1 MDVGKNLTLSDP
13 LALTDNGV
21 RRYVGVRRKATTE
34 GKATMTT
41 TEPLASIP
49 ARNNSRSARNLRTI
63 RSAGTGSAT
72 IAILESAWV
81 KVRRFAKTY
90 ADVDLPYVQI
100 VTGSAMIG
108 APRGYLR
115 MGSFIPELWEARKA
129 EGKVHEIF
137 IAGETLGAGADVT
150 LTTLLHEAA
159 HVLAWV
165 KGEKDTT
172 RQRRYH
178 NGNFRKNAETF
189 GLEYR
194 HERAHEDL
202 GYSDVTLS
210 DFGRVLWGEE
220 LEALATTVAVI
231 GGAQLAHPE
240 DPSDPRRTTEPG
252 TVRAP
257 AAPQRRRQTYT
268 CGCRSMLMH
277 ADEMALGPVVCGVCG
292 NEYHD

>member
-1 MDVGKNLTLSDP
+1 MST
-13 LALTDNGV
+13 
-21 RRYVGVRRKATTE
+21 
-34 GKATMTT
+34 
-41 TEPLASIP
+41 
-49 ARNNSRSARNLRTI
+49 SRSARNLRTI
-63 RSAGTGSAT
+63 RNAGTGSAT
-72 IAILESAWV
+72 IAILEQAWT

-100 VTGSAMIG
+100 VTGSAQIG

-115 MGSFIPELWEARKA
+115 MGSFIPELWEARRA

-159 HVLAWV
+159 HVMAWV

-178 NGNFRKNAETF
+178 NGTFRKNAETF
-189 GLEYR
+189 GLEYA
-194 HERAHEDL
+194 HERANEDL

-220 LEALATTVAVI
+220 LAALATTVAVI
-231 GGAQLAHPE
+231 GGAHLAHPE
-240 DPSDPRRTTEPG
+240 DPSDPRRTSDPG
-252 TVRAP
+252 PVVTRPP
-257 AAPQRRRQTYT
+257 AAPQRRRSTYK

-277 ADEMALGPVVCGVCG
+277 AEEMALGPVMCGVCG
-292 NEYHD
+292 EEFHG